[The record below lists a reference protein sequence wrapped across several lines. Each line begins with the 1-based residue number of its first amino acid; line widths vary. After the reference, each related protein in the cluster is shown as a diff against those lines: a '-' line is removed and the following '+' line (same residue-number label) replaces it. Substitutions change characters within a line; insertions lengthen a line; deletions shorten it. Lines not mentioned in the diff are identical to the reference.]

1 MVDFPTYERA
11 LRHFVG
17 TAADGTLT
25 RVGWAST
32 HAQPVPPAEADASA
46 PPDSKTAAE
55 VAVASTST
63 HAPQA
68 YGAAAPERVINLQ
81 IENIMMER
89 TAFEVGEQIF
99 LSATL
104 SRASHMQCYLAD
116 ATGTVIRLLPNAAN
130 PSGWVSANQAVR
142 IPDWMSPNPGFIMDA
157 ASPGT
162 EGVACFATDEN
173 STPKLP
179 EALRGPPLK
188 SIVGYSKLE
197 AINQAFAAALGA
209 NGYTGNAIYWQVIP
223 RRKQATAAA
232 PSGASTGGAASSTPR
247 K

>member
-32 HAQPVPPAEADASA
+32 HAQPVPPAEAVASA

-232 PSGASTGGAASSTPR
+232 P
-247 K
+247 

>member
-32 HAQPVPPAEADASA
+32 HAQPVPPAEAVASA
-46 PPDSKTAAE
+46 PPNSKSAAE
-55 VAVASTST
+55 VAVASTSS

>member
-1 MVDFPTYERA
+1 VVTGVVDFPTYERA

-17 TAADGTLT
+17 LAADGTLA

-32 HAQPVPPAEADASA
+32 HAQPVAVA
-46 PPDSKTAAE
+46 PPDSAGAADPAAALLPTTA
-55 VAVASTST
+55 
-63 HAPQA
+63 PLA
-68 YGAAAPERVINLQ
+68 YGTTAPERVINLQ

-162 EGVACFATDEN
+162 EGVACFATDED
-173 STPKLP
+173 STQKLP

-197 AINQAFAAALGA
+197 TINQAFAAAVGA

-223 RRKQATAAA
+223 RRKQPAAAA
-232 PSGASTGGAASSTPR
+232 PAGGAVGAAAAATPR